1 MSIKPTGIIG
11 GGRFGL
17 ALAKLI
23 SSNNNVILHS
33 RRPELVETI
42 NQRSEYQGY
51 TIPENLKATT
61 DIKELCQAC
70 DVIYPVTPSEFF
82 CDMIRSASEHLT
94 PRHILIHGTK
104 GFHVYDDEIGT
115 ADLDINQVY
124 TMSQVILAET
134 DVKRVGALCGPNLAK
149 EILDDLPTAT
159 VIASPFDE
167 VIEIATQQLSGSK
180 FYVFNSYDI
189 KGAEIAGAL
198 KNVIAIASGIIGGRQ
213 LGKNAEA
220 MLITR
225 GLSEIIKMA
234 SLVGVDYKAFL
245 GTAGIGDLI
254 ATATSPLSRNYTCGV
269 RIAQG
274 EEVDH
279 IIATSNERI
288 EGLRS
293 LKVANALI
301 KKHKIIAPITSLIYK
316 IIYEGQD
323 VDRSIHYLMKYPVS
337 KDVDF
342 IN

>member
-17 ALAKLI
+17 ALAKLL
-23 SSNNNVILHS
+23 STNNNVLLHS
-33 RRPELVETI
+33 RRQELVDTI
-42 NQRSEYQGY
+42 NHKGDYQGY
-51 TIPENLKATT
+51 TIPRRLSATT
-61 DIKELCQAC
+61 DLKNLCEVC

-82 CDMIRSASEHLT
+82 CDMIKSATTHLT

-104 GFHVYDDEIGT
+104 GFHVYENKIESDNI
-115 ADLDINQVY
+115 DIDQVY

-198 KNVIAIASGIIGGRQ
+198 KNVIAIASGIIGGRN

-245 GTAGIGDLI
+245 GTAGVGDLI

-274 EEVDH
+274 EDVEY
-279 IIATSNERI
+279 IIATSSERI

-301 KKHKIIAPITSLIYK
+301 KKHKILAPITSLIYK